1 MREYHN
7 EGVVMKHEH
16 RGKCLDVGKR
26 CVSEETSKK
35 LSAIFLKYRKDKDD
49 LLSILQDIQ
58 DEFGYL
64 PEDALHL
71 LSKEIKVPENE
82 IYGVATFYAIFKFES
97 PAKHRITVCLGTAC
111 YVNGSSKILDEAE
124 RKLGIKAGET
134 TENGQISLDHVFC
147 NGCCGHAPVVIVD
160 NDVSGGWSATKLSE
174 TIDKFKEG
182 SP

>member
-1 MREYHN
+1 MMRYHN
-7 EGVVMKHEH
+7 AGAVMKDEH
-16 RGKCLDVGKR
+16 RSKCLDIGKR
-26 CVSEETSKK
+26 CVSEETSKR

-82 IYGVATFYAIFKFES
+82 IYGVATFYAIFRFEI
-97 PAKHRITVCLGTAC
+97 PAKHRITVCMGTAC
-111 YVNGSSKILDEAE
+111 YVNGSSKILEEAE
-124 RKLGIKAGET
+124 SKLGIKAGQT
-134 TENGQISLDHVFC
+134 TKNGQISLDHVFC

-160 NDVSGGWSATKLSE
+160 NDVSGGWSASKLSE
-174 TIDKFKEG
+174 TIDKLKEG